1 MGFVS
6 QDHKVFSAITV
17 KAGIYRP
24 GKSLLDKAQVLK
36 VPLDKD
42 LYLALFTEKDFHE

>member
-6 QDHKVFSAITV
+6 QDIKVISGITIKTAV
-17 KAGIYRP
+17 YRL
-24 GKSLLDKAQVLK
+24 GKSLLDITQVVQ

-42 LYLALFTEKDFHE
+42 LHLALFTEQEFHE

>member
-6 QDHKVFSAITV
+6 QDHKVISGITV
-17 KAGIYRP
+17 KAAGYRL
-24 GKSLLDKAQVLK
+24 GKILLGKAQVFQ

-42 LYLALFTEKDFHE
+42 LYLALFTEQKFHK

>member
-6 QDHKVFSAITV
+6 QEHKVFFAITV
-17 KAGIYRP
+17 KAGVYRP
-24 GKSLLDKAQVLK
+24 GKRLLDKTQVFQ

-42 LYLALFTEKDFHE
+42 LYLALFTEQEFHK